1 MDLCECSSACALC
14 YDTVQRRAVVLVRC
28 NGNVVGMVG
37 RVGDR
42 GHGNWG
48 RETRTGG

>member
-1 MDLCECSSACALC
+1 MRFAMIQ
-14 YDTVQRRAVVLVRC
+14 YNVVLVRC
-28 NGNVVGMVG
+28 RCNVVGMVG

-48 RETRTGG
+48 RETGTGGYANGGVEENL